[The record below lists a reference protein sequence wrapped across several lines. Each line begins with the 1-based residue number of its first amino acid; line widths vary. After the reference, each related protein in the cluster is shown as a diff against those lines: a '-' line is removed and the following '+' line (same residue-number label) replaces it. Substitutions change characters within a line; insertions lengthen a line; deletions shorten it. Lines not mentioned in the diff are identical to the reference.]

1 MRMAKSCGPDTP
13 DVGVKLAVSPAGD
26 GGNRAGLTGEITYKP

>member
-1 MRMAKSCGPDTP
+1 MAKSYGPDTP
-13 DVGVKLAVSPAGD
+13 DVGVKLAVIPAGD